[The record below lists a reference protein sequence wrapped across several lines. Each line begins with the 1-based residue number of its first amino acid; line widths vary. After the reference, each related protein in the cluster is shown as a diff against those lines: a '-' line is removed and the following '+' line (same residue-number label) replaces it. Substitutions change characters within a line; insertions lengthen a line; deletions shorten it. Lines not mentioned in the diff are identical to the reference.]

1 MSFERSYIFIDTSVY
16 VQESYRFSGTSLG
29 KLGGMSSDDELR
41 LIVPEIIQQEV
52 KYKLQEAAEEHV
64 DKIQTALNSNIIGLI
79 SDQNKTLVGLD
90 FQIDQEKL
98 VESIV
103 ETWEEFRVR
112 CNAISVPLASIDL
125 PSVVESYFDAKP
137 PFGKGRKRNE
147 FPDAFAV
154 AAMVNFAENN
164 PGRPIYVV
172 SRDNGMLAAFSSDP
186 RFRCHQELSEVLD
199 EYNRHTVAL
208 SPAAHELMDENIDWI
223 TGVIVDELH
232 ENPNWYAPEYRDDR
246 ICVREVS
253 VDVYEMNLVEIGLD
267 RAVFDVGL
275 DYHVEAEV
283 TDMVRIG
290 YDDYDW
296 DVIPRTFSGKMT
308 VYLEVLTNSDFSEL
322 NEIASVEF

>member
-1 MSFERSYIFIDTSVY
+1 MPFERSYIFLDTSVY

-29 KLGGMSSDDELR
+29 KLAGMSSDDELR

-52 KYKLQEAAEEHV
+52 KYKLRETAEEHAA
-64 DKIQTALNSNIIGLI
+64 KIQTALDSNIIGLI
-79 SDQNKTLVGLD
+79 GDKDKKLVGLD

-103 ETWEEFRVR
+103 ETWERFRVQ
-112 CNAISVPLASIDL
+112 CNAESISLASIDL
-125 PSVVESYFDAKP
+125 QGVVASYFDAKP

-154 AAMVNFAENN
+154 ASMVSFAEDN

-172 SRDNGMLAAFSSDP
+172 SRDNGMLEAFSNDS
-186 RFRCHQELSEVLD
+186 RFRCHKELSEVLD
-199 EYNRHTVAL
+199 EYNRHTEAL
-208 SPAAHELMDENIDWI
+208 SPAAHALMEENVGWI
-223 TGVIVDELH
+223 TDVIVDELH
-232 ENPNWYAPEYRDDR
+232 ANPHLYASEYRDGR
-246 ICVREVS
+246 INIHNVS
-253 VDVYEMNLVEIGLD
+253 VDVYEMNLVEIGLG

-275 DYHVEAEV
+275 DYHVDAEV

-296 DVIPRTFSGKMT
+296 DVIPRNFDGRMT
-308 VYLEVLTNSDFSEL
+308 VYLAVLTNSDFSEM
-322 NEIASVEF
+322 NEIASIEF